1 MWGGGDERWL
11 RSYNIHNLETQLNIS
26 CSFNPRSGFCYTC
39 KGEPHRATQGRNGEA
54 VAFVISDQ
62 SFPAN
67 VPAVGEGE
75 CLRVIR
81 VEGGSV
87 YEITTAFLDLV
98 KRKMVKPGSLVMLGS
113 LTQLA
118 RVGTAFYVGEWC
130 KARERIM
137 RELGDVLVVPWFP
150 LVSDEAVGQHL
161 VRSLAEVMDWFDDLP
176 DSEAGLL
183 KAMRRE
189 LLCFPSSEG
198 GR

>member
-1 MWGGGDERWL
+1 
-11 RSYNIHNLETQLNIS
+11 
-26 CSFNPRSGFCYTC
+26 
-39 KGEPHRATQGRNGEA
+39 
-54 VAFVISDQ
+54 
-62 SFPAN
+62 
-67 VPAVGEGE
+67 VGEGE

-81 VEGGSV
+81 VEDGSV

-176 DSEAGLL
+176 DSEAELL